1 MLKTVSGTGSPPN
14 LTASKLAEL
23 KKNKHKQP
31 AISIEKRM
39 PINIFNI
46 KNVNYLNGE
55 NSHHGKPLFRNQV
68 LRENTIESSDVF
80 EGEHTKSTGK
90 VQSKK
95 LRNRSKSNPKN
106 KHRKGNSLIDV
117 SSHLFNKEASL
128 TLDARRVRPKTP
140 NPDSLDY
147 RKRSA
152 DSKSLI
158 TMMAQV
164 NKLKHKDEGIRM
176 LFQKISKNSNKDS
189 QIGPYIS
196 IMEGI
201 KNRFVKQ
208 DFGRSSHLQSKLIQL
223 ESSDLRKI
231 KLDKQEL
238 STFNDTEQAFR
249 LRADK
254 LTENLEATIDEYL
267 TREKSKPSR
276 MMSKAC
282 QAEPPKPHQIPFA
295 NINTPNL
302 IKEHS
307 RCFMLSKKSVNP
319 SNENASGFFQRIR
332 PVDRLADSQ
341 KARIY
346 RELFSLAQEHA
357 LVEESLRLLQEKGFD
372 LEVLFA
378 AAYDRLQ
385 IKGNENKL
393 NSARDSVIPDECA
406 DVSGVSIDSTEQ
418 SKNIDR
424 TQAFKYKLHFDLLNR
439 SITED

>member
-1 MLKTVSGTGSPPN
+1 VLKTVSGTGSPPN

-23 KKNKHKQP
+23 KKNKQKHP

-55 NSHHGKPLFRNQV
+55 NSHHGKSLFRNEV
-68 LRENTIESSDVF
+68 LRENTIESCDVF

-90 VQSKK
+90 VVSKK
-95 LRNRSKSNPKN
+95 LRTRSKSNPKN

-117 SSHLFNKEASL
+117 SSHLLNKEATM

-140 NPDSLDY
+140 NPDNLDY

-176 LFQKISKNSNKDS
+176 LFQKISKTSNKDTQLS
-189 QIGPYIS
+189 PYIS
-196 IMEGI
+196 IMDSI
-201 KNRFVKQ
+201 KNKFAKQ
-208 DFGRSSHLQSKLIQL
+208 EFGRSSHLQSKLIQL
-223 ESSDLRKI
+223 ESADQRKT

-238 STFNDTEQAFR
+238 SAFNETEQVFKF
-249 LRADK
+249 RADK
-254 LTENLEATIDEYL
+254 FTEQLESTIDEYL
-267 TREKSKPSR
+267 NKEKSKPKLV
-276 MMSKAC
+276 SKAC
-282 QAEPPKPHQIPFA
+282 QAEQKKPVQIPFA

-307 RCFMLSKKSVNP
+307 RCFMLSKKTVNP
-319 SNENASGFFQRIR
+319 SNENASGFFQRIK
-332 PVDRLADSQ
+332 PVDRLADRQ
-341 KARIY
+341 KARVY

-385 IKGNENKL
+385 IRGNENKL

-418 SKNIDR
+418 SRNIDR
-424 TQAFKYKLHFDLLNR
+424 TQAFKYKLQFDLLNR

>member
-1 MLKTVSGTGSPPN
+1 
-14 LTASKLAEL
+14 
-23 KKNKHKQP
+23 
-31 AISIEKRM
+31 M

-55 NSHHGKPLFRNQV
+55 NSRHGKSLFRNEV
-68 LRENTIESSDVF
+68 LRENTIESSDAF

-90 VQSKK
+90 VQTKK

-117 SSHLFNKEASL
+117 SSHLLNKETTM

-140 NPDSLDY
+140 NPDSVDY

-176 LFQKISKNSNKDS
+176 LFQKISKSPNKES
-189 QIGPYIS
+189 QLGPYIS
-196 IMEGI
+196 IMDAI
-201 KNRFVKQ
+201 KNKFAKQ

-223 ESSDLRKI
+223 ETSDLRKTR
-231 KLDKQEL
+231 LDNAEL
-238 STFNDTEQAFR
+238 STFNETEQAFR
-249 LRADK
+249 LRAEG
-254 LTENLEATIDEYL
+254 LSENLEATIDEYL
-267 TREKSKPSR
+267 VRERSR
-276 MMSKAC
+276 PKRMLSKAC
-282 QAEPPKPHQIPFA
+282 QADQPKPLQIPFA

-307 RCFMLSKKSVNP
+307 RCFMLSKNTVNP
-319 SNENASGFFQRIR
+319 SNENASGFFQRIK
-332 PVDRLADSQ
+332 PVDRLADCQ

-385 IKGNENKL
+385 IKGNDNKL